1 MSRRRFGAST
11 TALDSR
17 PREPRGGRPQYR
29 WRGREIDWASHSA
42 PSGLVVTRPFVP
54 DGTWAA
60 APASLKVVG
69 MHAMDDPMFSP
80 GPGAAASGTTNMAK
94 CLRAVPDTIRRILL
108 ATDLTQTSEVA
119 TEWAFTLAQR
129 NGADLLVVSVI
140 DPHELRQASHRTGLR
155 WDQVRDRREA
165 AAQEL
170 VVRGRPTGVK
180 VTFLVWTG
188 DPGESIVSAA
198 EAEAA
203 DLIVVG
209 THGRGPIGRL
219 FLGSVSQHVVRNAPC
234 PVLVARPETAK
245 PR

>member
-1 MSRRRFGAST
+1 MRRSSPPSGPRRRLIS
-11 TALDSR
+11 SR
-17 PREPRGGRPQYR
+17 G
-29 WRGREIDWASHSA
+29 HSA
-42 PSGLVVTRPFVP
+42 PSARHVTRYFVP

-60 APASLKVVG
+60 ALTALKVAG
-69 MHAMDDPMFSP
+69 MHAMDDPTFTP
-80 GPGAAASGTTNMAK
+80 GQGTAVPGSARMATG
-94 CLRAVPDTIRRILL
+94 LPVVPDTIGRILL
-108 ATDLTQTSEVA
+108 ATDLTEASELA
-119 TEWAFTLAQR
+119 TDWAFALAER

-140 DPHELRQASHRTGLR
+140 DPQEVRRESQRTGLR
-155 WDQVRDRREA
+155 WDQVRDRRQA

-170 VVRGRPTGVK
+170 VVRGRPTGLN

-219 FLGSVSQHVVRNAPC
+219 FLGSVSEHVVRNAPC
-234 PVLVARPETAK
+234 PVLVARPDTTAR
-245 PR
+245 PREP